1 MLRTSVLLILAL
13 TLAACEP
20 IQEKLLGTYEINPDR
35 GCTSCITHGPQSM
48 VFEDEDTSDG
58 IEGNYLFEFQ
68 DGQYHSGSY
77 GFLLVDTIVT
87 VILYPEDASFDYT
100 PLIGTNLRKDYRVSG
115 DKIKEDCEGLFRN
128 CVWDRR

>member
-1 MLRTSVLLILAL
+1 MLRLSVLFLSVL
-13 TLAACEP
+13 TLTACEP
-20 IQEKLLGTYEINPDR
+20 IQEKILGTYEINPDR
-35 GCTSCITHGPQSM
+35 GCASCKESGPQSIA
-48 VFEDEDTSDG
+48 FEDGDTSDG
-58 IEGNYLFEFQ
+58 IQGNYLFEFE

-77 GFLLVDTIVT
+77 GFLQVDTMVT

-100 PLIGTNLRKDYRVSG
+100 PLIGTNLRKDYRVNG